1 MKLLIS
7 IKKLK
12 MIKKISVKTE
22 LGWISAFEN
31 NGKIFEVKFGK
42 HKNKSVSKNL
52 KRFRNN
58 LINFLNRKNN
68 TFESD
73 FLIEGNDIQKKVW
86 KELTRIKL
94 GKTKSYGEIAKKFKL
109 SPRHVGKICGQNKIV
124 IAIPCH
130 RVVRSDG
137 SMGGFSARGG
147 IILKKKILDF
157 EKSWKQ

>member
-1 MKLLIS
+1 MV
-7 IKKLK
+7 
-12 MIKKISVKTE
+12 KKISVKTE

-68 TFESD
+68 AFESD
-73 FLIEGNDIQKKVW
+73 FLIKGNIIQKQVW

-137 SMGGFSARGG
+137 SMGGFSSRGG

>member
-1 MKLLIS
+1 MNSLS
-7 IKKLK
+7 IK
-12 MIKKISVKTE
+12 TE
-22 LGWISAFEN
+22 FGWISALEQRN
-31 NGKIFEVKFGK
+31 KIVKVKFGK

-52 KRFRNN
+52 KKFKSN

-68 TFESD
+68 TFGSD
-73 FLIEGNDIQKKVW
+73 FLIKGNIIQKKVW

-109 SPRHVGKICGQNKIV
+109 SPRHVGKICGQNKIAIV
-124 IAIPCH
+124 IPCH

-137 SMGGFSARGG
+137 SMGGFSSRGG

>member
-1 MKLLIS
+1 
-7 IKKLK
+7 
-12 MIKKISVKTE
+12 MIKKISVKTA

-68 TFESD
+68 AFESD
-73 FLIEGNDIQKKVW
+73 FLIKGNIIQKQVW

-137 SMGGFSARGG
+137 SMGGFSSRGG

>member
-1 MKLLIS
+1 ML
-7 IKKLK
+7 
-12 MIKKISVKTE
+12 KKISVKTA

-68 TFESD
+68 AFESD
-73 FLIEGNDIQKKVW
+73 FLIKGNIIQKQVW

-137 SMGGFSARGG
+137 SMGGFSSRGG

>member
-1 MKLLIS
+1 MT
-7 IKKLK
+7 
-12 MIKKISVKTE
+12 KKISVKTE

-68 TFESD
+68 AFESD
-73 FLIEGNDIQKKVW
+73 FLIEGNIMQKQVW

-109 SPRHVGKICGQNKIV
+109 SPRHVGKICGQNKIA

-147 IILKKKILDF
+147 IILKQKLLDF
-157 EKSWKQ
+157 EKSWKS

>member
-1 MKLLIS
+1 
-7 IKKLK
+7 
-12 MIKKISVKTE
+12 MIKKISIKTQF
-22 LGWISAFEN
+22 GWISALEQGNKIVKVEFE
-31 NGKIFEVKFGK
+31 KD
-42 HKNKSVSKNL
+42 KNKSVSKNL

-109 SPRHVGKICGQNKIV
+109 SPRHVGKICGQNKIA

-137 SMGGFSARGG
+137 SMGGFSSRGG

>member
-1 MKLLIS
+1 MKLEMTKKIS
-7 IKKLK
+7 IKTKF
-12 MIKKISVKTE
+12 
-22 LGWISAFEN
+22 GWISALEQRN
-31 NGKIFEVKFGK
+31 KIVTVKFEK

-52 KRFRNN
+52 KKFKNN
-58 LINFLNRKNN
+58 LINFLNKKKNI
-68 TFESD
+68 FESD
-73 FLIEGNDIQKKVW
+73 FSIEGNATQKKVW
-86 KELTRIKL
+86 KELTRIKP

-137 SMGGFSARGG
+137 SMGGFSSRGG

>member
-1 MKLLIS
+1 
-7 IKKLK
+7 
-12 MIKKISVKTE
+12 MIKKISIKTK

-31 NGKIFEVKFGK
+31 NGKIFKVKFEK
-42 HKNKSVSKNL
+42 HNNKSISKNL

-68 TFESD
+68 AFTSD
-73 FLIEGNDIQKKVW
+73 FFIEGNTTQKKVW

-109 SPRHVGKICGQNKIV
+109 SPRHVGKICGQNKIA

-130 RVVRSDG
+130 RVIRSDG

-157 EKSWKQ
+157 EKSWK

>member
-1 MKLLIS
+1 
-7 IKKLK
+7 
-12 MIKKISVKTE
+12 MIKKISIKTQF
-22 LGWISAFEN
+22 GWISALEQEN
-31 NGKIFEVKFGK
+31 KIVKVKFGK

-52 KRFRNN
+52 KRFRLN

-73 FLIEGNDIQKKVW
+73 FLIKGNDIQKKVW

-109 SPRHVGKICGQNKIV
+109 SPRHVGKICGQNKIA

-157 EKSWKQ
+157 EKLWKQ

>member
-1 MKLLIS
+1 
-7 IKKLK
+7 

-68 TFESD
+68 AFESD
-73 FLIEGNDIQKKVW
+73 FLIEGNIMQKQVW

-137 SMGGFSARGG
+137 SMGGFSSRGG

>member
-1 MKLLIS
+1 
-7 IKKLK
+7 
-12 MIKKISVKTE
+12 MIKKISNKTK

-31 NGKIFEVKFGK
+31 NGKIFKVKFGK
-42 HKNKSVSKNL
+42 HNNTSISKNL
-52 KRFRNN
+52 ERFRNN
-58 LINFLNRKNN
+58 LANFLNRKNN
-68 TFESD
+68 IFKSN
-73 FLIEGNDIQKKVW
+73 FLIEGNAIQKKVW

-109 SPRHVGKICGQNKIV
+109 SPRHVGKICGQNKIA

>member
-1 MKLLIS
+1 MNSLS
-7 IKKLK
+7 IKTKF
-12 MIKKISVKTE
+12 
-22 LGWISAFEN
+22 GWISALEQRN
-31 NGKIFEVKFGK
+31 KIVQVKFGK

-52 KRFRNN
+52 KKFRNN

-73 FLIEGNDIQKKVW
+73 FFIEGNAIQKKVW

-109 SPRHVGKICGQNKIV
+109 SPRHVGKICGQNKIA

-137 SMGGFSARGG
+137 SMGGFSAMGG
-147 IILKKKILDF
+147 IVLKQKLLDF
-157 EKSWKQ
+157 EKSWK

>member
-1 MKLLIS
+1 MIKYTMIKIIS
-7 IKKLK
+7 IKKK
-12 MIKKISVKTE
+12 

-31 NGKIFEVKFGK
+31 NRKIFKVKFGK
-42 HKNKSVSKNL
+42 HKNKSFSKNL
-52 KRFRNN
+52 KRFRHN
-58 LINFLNRKNN
+58 LINFLKRKNN
-68 TFESD
+68 TFESN
-73 FLIEGNDIQKKVW
+73 FFIEGNSIQKQIW
-86 KELTRIKL
+86 KELTRIKI

-137 SMGGFSARGG
+137 NLGGFSSRGG

-157 EKSWKQ
+157 EKSWK

>member
-1 MKLLIS
+1 
-7 IKKLK
+7 

-68 TFESD
+68 AFESD
-73 FLIEGNDIQKKVW
+73 FLIKGNIIQKQVW

-137 SMGGFSARGG
+137 SMGGFSSRGG

>member
-1 MKLLIS
+1 MNSLS
-7 IKKLK
+7 IKTKF
-12 MIKKISVKTE
+12 
-22 LGWISAFEN
+22 GWISALEQRN
-31 NGKIFEVKFGK
+31 KIVEVKFGK

-73 FLIEGNDIQKKVW
+73 FFIEGNAIQKKVW
-86 KELTRIKL
+86 KELTKIKL

-109 SPRHVGKICGQNKIV
+109 SPRHVGKICGQNKIA

-137 SMGGFSARGG
+137 SMGGFSAMGG
-147 IILKKKILDF
+147 IVLKQKLLDF
-157 EKSWKQ
+157 EKSWK

>member
-1 MKLLIS
+1 MNSLS
-7 IKKLK
+7 IKTKF
-12 MIKKISVKTE
+12 
-22 LGWISAFEN
+22 GWISALEQRN
-31 NGKIFEVKFGK
+31 KIVKVKFGK

-52 KRFRNN
+52 KKFRNN

-73 FLIEGNDIQKKVW
+73 FFIEGNAIQKKVW

-109 SPRHVGKICGQNKIV
+109 SPRYVGKICGQNKIA

-137 SMGGFSARGG
+137 SMGGFSAMGG
-147 IILKKKILDF
+147 IVLKQKLLDF
-157 EKSWKQ
+157 EKSWK

>member
-1 MKLLIS
+1 MIKYTMTKIIS
-7 IKKLK
+7 IKTK
-12 MIKKISVKTE
+12 

-68 TFESD
+68 AFESD
-73 FLIEGNDIQKKVW
+73 FLIEGNIIQKQVW
-86 KELTRIKL
+86 EELTRIKL

-124 IAIPCH
+124 IVIPCH
-130 RVVRSDG
+130 RVVR
-137 SMGGFSARGG
+137 
-147 IILKKKILDF
+147 
-157 EKSWKQ
+157 

>member
-1 MKLLIS
+1 
-7 IKKLK
+7 
-12 MIKKISVKTE
+12 MIKKISIKTQF
-22 LGWISAFEN
+22 GWISALEQRN
-31 NGKIFEVKFGK
+31 KIVKVKFGK

-68 TFESD
+68 AFESD
-73 FLIEGNDIQKKVW
+73 FLIKGNIIQKQVW

-137 SMGGFSARGG
+137 SMGGFSSRGG

>member
-1 MKLLIS
+1 
-7 IKKLK
+7 
-12 MIKKISVKTE
+12 MIKKISIKTQF
-22 LGWISAFEN
+22 GWISALEQGN
-31 NGKIFEVKFGK
+31 KIVKVEFGK

-109 SPRHVGKICGQNKIV
+109 SPRHVGKICGQNKIA

-147 IILKKKILDF
+147 IVLKKKILDF
-157 EKSWKQ
+157 EKSWK

>member
-1 MKLLIS
+1 MNSLS
-7 IKKLK
+7 IKTKF
-12 MIKKISVKTE
+12 
-22 LGWISAFEN
+22 GWISALEKRN
-31 NGKIFEVKFGK
+31 KIVKVKFGK
-42 HKNKSVSKNL
+42 HKNKSISKNL
-52 KRFRNN
+52 KKFKNN

-73 FLIEGNDIQKKVW
+73 FLIKGNTIQKKVW

-109 SPRHVGKICGQNKIV
+109 SPRHVGKICGQNKIA

-137 SMGGFSARGG
+137 SMGGFSAMGG
-147 IILKKKILDF
+147 IVLKQKLLDF
-157 EKSWKQ
+157 EKSWK

>member
-1 MKLLIS
+1 MKLKMTKKIS
-7 IKKLK
+7 IKTKF
-12 MIKKISVKTE
+12 
-22 LGWISAFEN
+22 GWISALEQRN
-31 NGKIFEVKFGK
+31 KIVAVKFKK

-52 KRFRNN
+52 KKFKNN
-58 LINFLNRKNN
+58 LINFLNKKNN
-68 TFESD
+68 IFESD
-73 FLIEGNDIQKKVW
+73 FSIEGNTIQKKVW

-137 SMGGFSARGG
+137 SMGGFSSKGG
-147 IILKKKILDF
+147 IILKNKILDL
-157 EKSWKQ
+157 EQSWK

>member
-1 MKLLIS
+1 MT
-7 IKKLK
+7 
-12 MIKKISVKTE
+12 KKISVKTE

-68 TFESD
+68 AFESD
-73 FLIEGNDIQKKVW
+73 FLIKGNIIQKQVW

-109 SPRHVGKICGQNKIV
+109 SPRHVGKICGQNKIA

-130 RVVRSDG
+130 RVIRSDG